1 MKKYLLILLLLGT
14 WSCEENKITKQNED
28 EENVVILDT
37 IRFNQLTNLFR
48 NQCYQCH
55 SEEGFSFY
63 GLNLDSYENIMAG
76 SENGPV
82 VVPFEPYESLLY
94 VKCTP
99 EFLENPDLISGGDRM
114 PQNNESFFD
123 DNPEKLQ
130 LIFVDHKL
138 FITINFEFSS
148 SYLLF

>member
-1 MKKYLLILLLLGT
+1 MKNALFIVFLLGI
-14 WSCEENKITKQNED
+14 WSCEGSRVTEQNDNENNS
-28 EENVVILDT
+28 VALDT
-37 IRFNQLTNLFR
+37 VRFYQLTNIFR

-63 GLNLDSYENIMAG
+63 GLNLDSYENVMTG

-82 VVPFEPYESLLY
+82 AIPFEPNESLLY
-94 VKCTP
+94 IKCTP

-130 LIFVDHKL
+130 LIYDWIMGGCL
-138 FITINFEFSS
+138 E
-148 SYLLF
+148 